1 MTLLEAIFK
10 ALPIIGAVSLGTLV
24 GGLLLWVFIQSSTF
38 LGKWAFSER
47 SAHNSVRRN
56 FAAETGKHIAEQANQ
71 HYWAIA
77 NAAGTL
83 SVGLRGYIKDVEVHL
98 YYPWSTQKDLEEQ
111 LASVAMRTS
120 HDTFPSLVQLVW
132 SLHNFQFTGSNDYLL
147 PDRSAGL
154 HLRRLY
160 NSFRQSVSTRT
171 NVNDGDF
178 ATSILRLCKS
188 ETYLTKD
195 DKLDLEA
202 ILEAASMHPL
212 KDEEMKKV
220 RQSWEEWLAS
230 YLANVLTATEALE
243 AFSRLL
249 QQQLAELYRD
259 WFRDRDASHELEP
272 AERAVKDKTWF
283 GMLDRPAYAALKLAC
298 EQPDF
303 MMALRMSTT
312 GVVPLVAGNASSPS
326 KPLDGLIHS
335 QSSGEPMRDVMRKGI
350 NSSLDPTSKFISP
363 GNNPDETNP
372 DKQKVKL

>member
-1 MTLLEAIFK
+1 VAIDFDVVKAAETLGI
-10 ALPIIGAVSLGTLV
+10 
-24 GGLLLWVFIQSSTF
+24 GGLGGLIVSALLWVGNWV
-38 LGKWAFSER
+38 LSEQ

-83 SVGLRGYIKDVEVHL
+83 SVGLRGYVEDVEVHL
-98 YYPWSTQKDLEEQ
+98 YYPWPTQKSLKEQ

-160 NSFRQSVSTRT
+160 NSFRQSVSKRT
-171 NVNDGDF
+171 NVNDDDF
-178 ATSILRLCKS
+178 TTSILRLCNNEK
-188 ETYLTKD
+188 YLTKD
-195 DKLDLEA
+195 GKLDLEA
-202 ILEAASMHPL
+202 ILEAASMQSL

-220 RQSWEEWLAS
+220 RQSWEKWLAS
-230 YLANVLTATEALE
+230 HLATVLTATEALE

-259 WFRDRDASHELEP
+259 WFRDREASHELEP
-272 AERAVKDKTWF
+272 AEHAVEDRTWF
-283 GMLDRPAYAALKLAC
+283 GMLDRPAYAALKLAR

-312 GVVPLVAGNASSPS
+312 GMAPPQASDASSPS
-326 KPLDGLIHS
+326 KPLDGMKHR
-335 QSSGEPMRDVMRKGI
+335 QSSGGRMPGVMRKGK
-350 NSSLDPTSKFISP
+350 NSSLDPTSKFIPP
-363 GNNPDETNP
+363 GINPDEANS
-372 DKQKVKL
+372 DKQKVKS